1 MVYDYLYIFIFI
13 HTMSSKFQKLIA
25 YRQYIMNKRESA
37 IQRFN
42 DAVRDN
48 DIKLI
53 ERRYK
58 SLMTVEL
65 TWSELN
71 DII

>member
-1 MVYDYLYIFIFI
+1 
-13 HTMSSKFQKLIA
+13 MSSKFQKLIA